1 MLKYRKIGIGLFR
14 VAGGEKSERGIG
26 LACQKVFRYPQ
37 HNLFCLL
44 DTAGKLP
51 FARSLV
57 KGLLRFDGFRAMNK
71 TTFNSS
77 HWNFYYC

>member
-44 DTAGKLP
+44 E
-51 FARSLV
+51 
-57 KGLLRFDGFRAMNK
+57 LLAATFRK
-71 TTFNSS
+71 KSSEGVTTF
-77 HWNFYYC
+77 